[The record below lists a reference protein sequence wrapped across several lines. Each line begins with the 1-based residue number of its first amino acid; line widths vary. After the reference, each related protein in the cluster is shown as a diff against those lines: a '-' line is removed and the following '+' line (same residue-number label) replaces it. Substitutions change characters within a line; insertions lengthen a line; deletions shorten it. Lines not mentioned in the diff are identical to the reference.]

1 MCTTIAHAHRAALS
15 RSKIAMYFG
24 DHAPPHFHVLANDGR
39 EAQYVIETLAL
50 LAGEVAARDAEE
62 ALAWAKV
69 NRQKLFDLWQQ
80 YSEAA

>member
-1 MCTTIAHAHRAALS
+1 M
-15 RSKIAMYFG
+15 
-24 DHAPPHFHVLANDGR
+24 
-39 EAQYVIETLAL
+39 IETLAL